1 MKSTGRFTPALRK
14 LTHYSYDHC
23 CQCGGVLTKGIAA
36 YAGYTKTGA
45 EVYVG
50 ECCLASVSELA
61 SHIYWWWTTY
71 KRPAPE
77 TGLWRYMSFFK
88 FVALLRDG
96 ALYFTRADRL
106 GDHFEGAR
114 GLATRKEEWK
124 AYCLDYFRQAIR
136 SAPGQTENIAAELME
151 EQAERLFRDFEARG
165 EREVKS
171 TYVTC
176 WHAND
181 GESEALWRLY
191 APPDTAGIALRA
203 EFGALDAALNTTF
216 DVKFGY
222 VQYVDFASRFA
233 GTYDRIFWKRASLSH
248 ETEVRGVIAPHMTRS
263 SDETGVLVPLDLS
276 RGIKAVVISP
286 FAPIWFADVVRTT
299 LQKFGIGLS
308 VQPSSLLAEPFF

>member
-1 MKSTGRFTPALRK
+1 
-14 LTHYSYDHC
+14 
-23 CQCGGVLTKGIAA
+23 
-36 YAGYTKTGA
+36 
-45 EVYVG
+45 
-50 ECCLASVSELA
+50 
-61 SHIYWWWTTY
+61 
-71 KRPAPE
+71 
-77 TGLWRYMSFFK
+77 
-88 FVALLRDG
+88 
-96 ALYFTRADRL
+96 
-106 GDHFEGAR
+106 
-114 GLATRKEEWK
+114 
-124 AYCLDYFRQAIR
+124 
-136 SAPGQTENIAAELME
+136 ME

-203 EFGALDAALNTTF
+203 EFGALDAGLDTTF

-233 GTYDRIFWKRASLSH
+233 GTYDSLSH

-263 SDETGVLVPLDLS
+263 SHETGVLVPLDQS
-276 RGIKAVVISP
+276 RGIKVISP